1 MTSNIEGELTVST
14 EWRDE
19 GYGRRSNGE
28 SKNLRLV
35 NSESSRVAEGN
46 ALFAWSRL
54 VRQEL
59 LQSDEGGSLIR
70 RVLDLILCSYAPNP
84 GEKQV

>member
-1 MTSNIEGELTVST
+1 
-14 EWRDE
+14 
-19 GYGRRSNGE
+19 
-28 SKNLRLV
+28 
-35 NSESSRVAEGN
+35 
-46 ALFAWSRL
+46 L

-70 RVLDLILCSYAPNP
+70 RVLDLILCSYAPYP